1 MLTTVPIE
9 NSSSRLLSLRTR
21 IPELLIALAGL
32 NWAFQ
37 VVWFWRYCGRNIN
50 ADAISYIGIARHL
63 ADGNPWASLHGYW
76 SPLISWLIAAVSLFG
91 GNRTLAARLL
101 MLPIFA
107 LCLVL
112 MYRLTQRLWNS
123 RLLGALVVLWFT
135 AARGMAVFS
144 VCFIGADLLLTAAV
158 LVYFILLLGR
168 MEEPEN
174 PRKWLLLGMAHGV
187 AFLAKAFAMPL
198 FALVTT
204 VSVLVTHARSPKK
217 AAKALLLAAVFPA
230 LIWAGWGTALR
241 QRYGVFTTGYQ
252 LRWNLMDPAIRKQ
265 AFGRNP
271 GLLILHEMSATYDP
285 YMVTGAI
292 APESEFW
299 HARVWR
305 PALVRQI
312 VRKEIQNVPAAVKE
326 LLVLL
331 NPGGIL
337 ALGLCVSQ
345 LTLSR
350 QHGPVRFRFAWI
362 VLLTT
367 AALVLGYC
375 MLVFDGRYVIPVTPV
390 LMALSIRFALPPGR
404 TKDLPPPGV
413 ERITD
418 AGRWQTA
425 AGTLIVVGLIASQMY
440 WASPF
445 RTMRQDFQ
453 QSLHNAE
460 GALRKGQA
468 RNIVA
473 IGKGPY
479 PEHGVGWE
487 ASLYTAYFAGAR
499 IIAGLFEVP
508 SGLSP
513 ESVVI
518 DIGKLAPDAVLIW
531 GAPSDSEYSALVNA
545 LRETNPS
552 AKVSSI
558 QDPVKGEVGTVLI
571 LKKST

>member
-1 MLTTVPIE
+1 MLTSAPIE
-9 NSSSRLLSLRTR
+9 DSSRLSSLRTR
-21 IPELLIALAGL
+21 IPALLIALAGL

-63 ADGNPWASLHGYW
+63 ADGNPSASLHGYW

-101 MLPIFA
+101 MLAIFA
-107 LCLVL
+107 LCLAL
-112 MYRLTQRLWNS
+112 MYRLTQKLWNS
-123 RLLGALVVLWFT
+123 RLLSALVVLWFT
-135 AARGMAVFS
+135 AARGMAAFS
-144 VCFIGADLLLTAAV
+144 VCFIGADLLLTSAV
-158 LVYFILLLGR
+158 LVYFILLLGC

-174 PRKWLLLGMAHGV
+174 LRKWLLLGVAHGI

-198 FALVTT
+198 FALVTP
-204 VSVLVTHARSPKK
+204 VSVLVTYARSPKK
-217 AAKALLLAAVFPA
+217 AAQALLLAAVFPA
-230 LIWAGWGTALR
+230 LMWAGWGTALR

-252 LRWNLMDPAIRKQ
+252 LRWNLVDPAVRKQ
-265 AFGRNP
+265 AFRRNP
-271 GLLILHEMSATYDP
+271 GLLTLQDMSATYDP
-285 YMVTGAI
+285 YMATAAI
-292 APESEFW
+292 APEAEFW

-305 PALVRQI
+305 PALVRQV
-312 VRKEIQNVPAAVKE
+312 VRKEIQNVPRALKE

-331 NPGGIL
+331 TPGGVL
-337 ALGLCVSQ
+337 ALVLCVSQ

-350 QHGPVRFRFAWI
+350 RHGQVRFRFAGI

-367 AALVLGYC
+367 ATLVLGYC
-375 MLVFDGRYVIPVTPV
+375 MLVFDGRYVIPVTPI
-390 LMALSIRFALPPGR
+390 LMALGIRFALPPGR
-404 TKDLPPPGV
+404 TKDLPLPGV
-413 ERITD
+413 ERIAD

-425 AGTLIVVGLIASQMY
+425 AGTLIVVGLIVSQVY

-445 RTMRQDFQ
+445 RTIRQDFQ

-460 GALRKGQA
+460 SALRIGQA

-473 IGKGPY
+473 IGTGPY
-479 PEHGVGWE
+479 PEQGVGWE
-487 ASLYTAYFAGAR
+487 ASLYTAYYADAR

-508 SGLSP
+508 PGLSP

-518 DIGKLAPDAVLIW
+518 DIGRLAPDAVLIW
-531 GAPSDSEYSALVNA
+531 GTPSHSEYSALVNA
-545 LRETNPS
+545 VRETNPT
-552 AKVSSI
+552 AGVSSI
-558 QDPVKGEVGTVLI
+558 QDPVKGEVGTILI